1 MRILVAEDDEYLQ
14 SALKL
19 GLQKA
24 GYAVDAVWSGTEA
37 TIALREI
44 GYDLLVLD
52 LGLPGKDGTEV
63 LSTLRREGQVLPVIV
78 ITARDSVEDKIAGLD
93 LGANDY
99 ITKPFD
105 IRELDARIR
114 AAVRKNVWG
123 NKLEIV
129 HGPIRFLPKSREV
142 LVNGG
147 QSDLTPREVAV
158 LEVLLQKVGRLVNKR
173 TLVEHVANWDEE
185 PSDNAIEIVIHK
197 VRKKL
202 EPFGIRIRT
211 VRGFGYMLDELT

>member
-14 SALKL
+14 SALKM

-37 TIALREI
+37 TIALREVA
-44 GYDLLVLD
+44 YDLLVLD
-52 LGLPGKDGTEV
+52 LGLPGRDGTEV
-63 LSTLRREGQVLPVIV
+63 LSILRREGQTLPVII
-78 ITARDSVEDKIAGLD
+78 ITARDSVDDKIVGLD

-114 AAVRKNVWG
+114 AVVRKNVWG
-123 NKLEIV
+123 NKLEIT
-129 HGPIRFLPKSREV
+129 HGPLRFSPKSREV
-142 LVNGG
+142 FVNDKH
-147 QSDLTPREVAV
+147 SDLTPREVAV

-173 TLVEHVANWDEE
+173 TLVEQVSNWDEE

-211 VRGFGYMLDELT
+211 VRGFGYMLE

>member
-24 GYAVDAVWSGTEA
+24 GYAVDTVGSGTEA
-37 TIALREI
+37 TIALREVA
-44 GYDLLVLD
+44 YDMLVLD
-52 LGLPGKDGTEV
+52 LGLPGRDGTEV
-63 LSTLRREGQVLPVIV
+63 LSTLRREGQDLPVII
-78 ITARDSVEDKIAGLD
+78 ITARDTVDDKIIGLD

-114 AAVRKNVWG
+114 ALVRKTVWG
-123 NKLEIV
+123 NKVEIT
-129 HGPIRFLPKSREV
+129 HGAIRFSPKSREV
-142 LVNGG
+142 FVNDKH
-147 QSDLTPREVAV
+147 SDLTPREVAV

-173 TLVEHVANWDEE
+173 TLVEQVSNWDEE

-211 VRGFGYMLDELT
+211 VRGFGYMLE